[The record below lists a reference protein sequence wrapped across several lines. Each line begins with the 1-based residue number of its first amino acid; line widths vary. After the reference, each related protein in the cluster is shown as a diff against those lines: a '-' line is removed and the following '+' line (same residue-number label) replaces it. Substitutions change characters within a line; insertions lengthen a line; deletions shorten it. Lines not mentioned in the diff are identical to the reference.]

1 MSREPDFSFMEG
13 LTKNSQEIARTER
26 PNYEQI
32 ALPEFMESQEPE
44 KSADVPDFMED
55 LQTMDLDG
63 SKSVYSDEWPVIHPK
78 PIVGKGKRKGGAPV
92 EGALT
97 PISLPQKPV
106 SAKKTKEL
114 NAEELCELAVE
125 SLELIRDG
133 DSLYCREGTCFVRV
147 NKSELMR
154 KLFKNFPGDYKA
166 QLYSVKANG
175 LYQNLLQTDLVEEC
189 NKSELEEQYSQY
201 IAMEN
206 GYFDWE
212 NQEFLE
218 EDESIVCFTKIN
230 VRFVRGEI
238 PDTPVFDEFLECIT
252 GGDIALGERIWDFLA
267 IILAPGIRIKKF
279 FVLGKAPNSGKS
291 TLAELIARIYPRD
304 AVERMDLHEFGQ
316 KNAMGSIVD
325 KRLNI
330 SMDLDARPIRP
341 QAANRV
347 KVLTG
352 ERHVQAEKKY
362 HQSRAEYC
370 SCKLVFG
377 TNFDLILEEY
387 DEAFFDRVE
396 AIPME
401 YSIPSEEQNPQ
412 LLELLL
418 QEKDAIVTKA
428 LLRLKRLSEQNF
440 ELTPSEQAE
449 AMKNLWEAGSGGIL
463 NAFLKASCEITNDPG
478 DYIISSEFHRELLV
492 FANNYG
498 KEVGNVNFVTA
509 EVRKNINSQCSQK
522 KNQVR
527 VPNNKNPVRV
537 IWGIR
542 WKEEEGDTNFE

>member
-1 MSREPDFSFMEG
+1 MNGKTEFSFMEG
-13 LTKNSQEIARTER
+13 MKENSQEEARTEE
-26 PNYEQI
+26 PNDEKI
-32 ALPEFMESQEPE
+32 ALPEFMDSQEPE
-44 KSADVPDFMED
+44 EISSGLDFMED
-55 LQTMDLDG
+55 LQTIDLYG
-63 SKSVYSDEWPVIHPK
+63 SESAFPDERPVRHLK
-78 PIVGKGKRKGGAPV
+78 IVGKRKKEGGAPA
-92 EGALT
+92 EGA
-97 PISLPQKPV
+97 PIPGGLPQKPV

-114 NAEELCELAVE
+114 NAEELCELAVAN
-125 SLELIRDG
+125 LELIRDG
-133 DSLYCREGTCFVRV
+133 DSLYCRDGTCFMRV

-154 KLFKNFPGDYKA
+154 KLFKNFPDDYKT

-175 LYQNLLQTDLVEEC
+175 LFQNLLQTDLVKEC
-189 NKSELEEQYSQY
+189 DKSELEEQYSQY

-206 GYFDWE
+206 DYFDWK

-230 VRFVRGEI
+230 ARFVRGEI

-252 GGDIALGERIWDFLA
+252 GGDITLGERIWDFLA
-267 IILAPGIRIKKF
+267 IIFAPGIRIKKF
-279 FVLGKAPNSGKS
+279 FVLAKAPNSGKS
-291 TLAELIARIYPRD
+291 TLAELIARVYPRD

-316 KNAMGSIVD
+316 KNAMGSIVN

-401 YSIPSEEQNPQ
+401 YSIPPEEQNPQ
-412 LLELLL
+412 LLEQLLR
-418 QEKDAIVTKA
+418 EKDAIVTKA

-440 ELTPSEQAE
+440 ELTPCEQAE

-463 NAFLKASCEITNDPG
+463 NAFLRENCEITNDPE
-478 DYIISSEFHRELLV
+478 DYIISGEFHRELLD
-492 FANNYG
+492 FANNCG
-498 KEVGNVNFVTA
+498 EVIGNASNVTA
-509 EVRKNINSQCSQK
+509 KVRKYINSRCSQK
-522 KNQVR
+522 
-527 VPNNKNPVRV
+527 NNLIRIPDNANPVRV

-542 WKEEEGDTNFE
+542 WREEEGDTDFE